1 MQGAPL
7 FLYQISQADPAY
19 VSLTVLEGRQ
29 DLGRT
34 YRPVRAIQCA
44 HPQFCRSINSSPKS
58 FFQWKRKVAAKPQ
71 TSAFERVQTLE
82 PTKEIIENKHPSGI
96 SIIVPGFRENS
107 GTVPGISTRHEKPT
121 CGEDQLPRLVRL
133 VHPYPAMPSPA
144 ISGELIQTPAR

>member
-107 GTVPGISTRHEKPT
+107 GTVPAAFDDRQQHEFEHLSGT
-121 CGEDQLPRLVRL
+121 RLVL
-133 VHPYPAMPSPA
+133 LQAKDSLSDSA
-144 ISGELIQTPAR
+144 